1 MTELDKLEKYLKKN
15 KYNYERI
22 ERTDE
27 IDTHMI
33 IVYENGERVWDAI
46 CHEGSF
52 GYEQGLL
59 EIMGTIVQDE
69 EEEVE
74 GYLTAKEIIK
84 RLEIIKKTKKNEI
97 NIMGCPKEAW
107 NYEFIVVS
115 NVDGN
120 LIYYNHTTNGFKAEK
135 MASEIPNGLI
145 VHNVRISGY
154 KA

>member
-1 MTELDKLEKYLKKN
+1 MTELDKLEKYLKEN

-22 ERTDE
+22 ERTGI
-27 IDTHMI
+27 IDRHQI
-33 IVYENGERVWDAI
+33 IVYENGERVWDAV

-52 GYEQGLL
+52 GYEKGLL
-59 EIMGTIVQDE
+59 EIMGTIVQDKE
-69 EEEVE
+69 DDVE
-74 GYLTAKEIIK
+74 GYLTAKEIIE
-84 RLEIIKKTKKNEI
+84 RLEIMKKTKKMI
-97 NIMGCPKEAW
+97 HIMGCPKEAW

-115 NVDGN
+115 NIDGN

-145 VHNVRISGY
+145 AHNVRISGY